1 MRLQFLFIIGTS
13 VLIAACNNQNKEKL
27 QSNESVLEVNQFDF
41 PDSLSVRR
49 ISFVLNLKQAV
60 AKNTWPDFGKRSTE
74 GTLIYFN
81 ADKSEIFFADSL
93 VIETLDSYEK
103 HSDDYLLASRTDS
116 IPFHMENMLSFDKG
130 DSSKLYFNNPVEQYC
145 SVEEIAQYIPS
156 VESSEMWSTMVIHEM
171 FHHYQF
177 NNENYKEYAKS
188 EISIL
193 PFDTRDLS
201 RLGRED
207 DNFLSM
213 IQNENDLLMKAIS
226 EDNGSSRD
234 SLISAFL
241 ENRKTR
247 LDQYGRGYP
256 YLEQVEDFYIL
267 QEGSAR
273 YIEYKSMF
281 ELSEYAKDSG
291 SVVISNDPMFNSF
304 QEFKEINLN
313 DPAFSY
319 LTYPAPSDYHYT
331 IGFNIMRLLDKLEVE
346 YKPFLINNPQKGL
359 HKYLED
365 YINTLPNNGYKT

>member
-1 MRLQFLFIIGTS
+1 MRLKILFIIGAS

-27 QSNESVLEVNQFDF
+27 QSSESVLEVNQFDF
-41 PDSLSVRR
+41 PDSLSARR
-49 ISFVLNLKQAV
+49 ISFVLNLKQDV
-60 AKNTWPDFGKRSTE
+60 AKNAWPDFGKRSTE

-93 VIETLDSYEK
+93 VIETLDSYKK

-116 IPFHMENMLSFDKG
+116 IPFHMENMLSFDNS

-156 VESSEMWSTMVIHEM
+156 VQSSEMWSTMVIHEM
-171 FHHYQF
+171 FHHYQL

-207 DNFLSM
+207 DNFLSI

-226 EDNGSSRD
+226 ENNGTSRD
-234 SLISAFL
+234 SLIS
-241 ENRKTR
+241 T
-247 LDQYGRGYP
+247 
-256 YLEQVEDFYIL
+256 YLEQRESRIEKYGKEYPDLEKVEDFYVI

-281 ELSEYAKDSG
+281 ILSSYANGSDS
-291 SVVISNDPMFNSF
+291 VAILNDPMFKSYA
-304 QEFKEINLN
+304 EYKEVDLTNE
-313 DPAFSY
+313 AFSY
-319 LTYPAPSDYHYT
+319 LTYAAPSDYHYT
-331 IGFNIMRLLDKLEVE
+331 IGFNIMRILDELGID
-346 YKPFLINNPQKGL
+346 YKPYLLNQPQKGL

-365 YINTLPNNGYKT
+365 YINTLPNNG